1 MEKQFNNNWYIQ
13 KGGVAMGSP
22 LAPSM
27 ATIFMNECETK
38 LSNYEG
44 IKPKFYRRY
53 VDDIFA
59 IFENQ
64 SQCTVDH
71 FNFLCKKNNVLGS
84 FGNKAYFVLRSKLY
98 KK

>member
-1 MEKQFNNNWYIQ
+1 MFFFVHLIFNLFFDVKFLFNNNWYIQ
-13 KGGVAMGSP
+13 KDGVAMGSP

-44 IKPKFYRRY
+44 IKPKFYSRY

-59 IFENQ
+59 IFENK
-64 SQCTVDH
+64 SQCTS
-71 FNFLCKKNNVLGS
+71 FLSFLNNKQLDS
-84 FGNKAYFVLRSKLY
+84 PYH
-98 KK
+98 